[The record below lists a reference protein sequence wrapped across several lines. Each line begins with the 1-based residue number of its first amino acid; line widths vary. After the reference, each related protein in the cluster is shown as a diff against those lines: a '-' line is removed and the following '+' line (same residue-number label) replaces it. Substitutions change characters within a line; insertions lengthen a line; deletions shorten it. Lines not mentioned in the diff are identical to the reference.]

1 MADIDRNSVRA
12 FLSGVLAA
20 NSIGHL
26 ATAAA
31 GKEYLTPLAGK
42 HSGPLVNAVWGGSNL
57 VGGLALVRFATGP
70 GHRWGPEIHAF
81 GAGAA
86 VFAVWGFLS
95 ELVFENNIVD

>member
-1 MADIDRNSVRA
+1 MADIDRTSLRA
-12 FLSGVLAA
+12 FLSGVLTA
-20 NSIGHL
+20 NSLAHL

-31 GKEYLTPLAGK
+31 GKEHLTPLAGK
-42 HSGPLVNAVWGGSNL
+42 HSGPFANAVWGGSNL
-57 VGGLALVRFATGP
+57 VGGLALARSATAP

-86 VFAVWGFLS
+86 TFAVWGLLS